1 MVTKIP
7 IDNTFNE
14 LVEMGRADYGGYAA
28 FLHIQDAFSR
38 FSVSVLWGKEKGGQ
52 TAEMVLES
60 VMSHWLAVFGEPGII
75 AVDKDMGFT
84 GAIFKDFAQLVIS
97 RRKP

>member
-28 FLHIQDAFSR
+28 FLHIRDTFAR
-38 FSVSVLWGKEKGGQ
+38 FAVSVYIGAKKKGGQ
-52 TAEMVLES
+52 TAEIS
-60 VMSHWLAVFGEPGII
+60 IGAAISHWLAVY
-75 AVDKDMGFT
+75 
-84 GAIFKDFAQLVIS
+84 GAPEICCS
-97 RRKP
+97 C